1 MGSHDVMISHDA
13 SGTALVAAAAEAD
26 PVTRLVLGWLAGK
39 RSEHTRTAYARDI
52 GIIPRRRAGQ
62 VPSWLA
68 WCRTAGGP
76 PVTGATRLPVAAY
89 PPPPSPAPPP
99 PSHPPP

>member
-13 SGTALVAAAAEAD
+13 PGAALVASAADAD

-52 GIIPRRRAGQ
+52 GIIPRRRARRKSCCR
-62 VPSWLA
+62 PASARRSW
-68 WCRTAGGP
+68 RMET
-76 PVTGATRLPVAAY
+76 VTVRP
-89 PPPPSPAPPP
+89 
-99 PSHPPP
+99 